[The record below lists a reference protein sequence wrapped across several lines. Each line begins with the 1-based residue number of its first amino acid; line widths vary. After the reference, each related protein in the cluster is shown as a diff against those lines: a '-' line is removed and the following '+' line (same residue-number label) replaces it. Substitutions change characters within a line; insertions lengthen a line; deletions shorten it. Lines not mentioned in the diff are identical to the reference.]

1 MKRSS
6 NTTKRSLAFASLSAA
21 LLLASCATKS
31 SPPVQ
36 LELMPTVSVP
46 LPRKPNEILNGL
58 RQSEADSESR
68 RQKRLQLLTP

>member
-1 MKRSS
+1 MKRNS
-6 NTTKRSLAFASLSAA
+6 NTTKRSLIFVSLSAA
-21 LLLASCATKS
+21 LLASCATKN
-31 SPPVQ
+31 SPPLPQ
-36 LELMPTVSVP
+36 ELTPTVSVP